1 MVQIGAI
8 VRWKTPRGGF
18 QGRKWQFD
26 ETGSM
31 LEIFGKTEERPFRNS
46 ELERKSEDKEKTI

>member
-8 VRWKTPRGGF
+8 GRWKTPRGGF
-18 QGRKWQFD
+18 RGRKWQFN
-26 ETGSM
+26 ETGNM
-31 LEIFGKTEERPFRNS
+31 LEILGKTEERPFRNS

>member
-46 ELERKSEDKEKTI
+46 RVREEE